1 VCHVNV
7 RSCGSSG
14 GDALVGL
21 VLAGGAVVMVVS
33 VVGSVITAVAAV
45 LSTALWALAVL
56 GGVGVLATAGVAV
69 TREVLAYRADRREE
83 LWVLAQLAARGI
95 PVPPPTRPRSA
106 IPAAGRPVL
115 VSTGRGA
122 R

>member
-1 VCHVNV
+1 MCQVNV
-7 RSCGSSG
+7 RSCGSAG

-21 VLAGGAVVMVVS
+21 VMAGGAVAVVVS
-33 VVGSVITAVAAV
+33 VIGSVITAVAAV

-95 PVPPPTRPRSA
+95 STPPSTCARSA
-106 IPAAGRPVL
+106 VSATGRPVL
-115 VSTGRGA
+115 VWAGRGA

>member
-1 VCHVNV
+1 MCQVHV

-14 GDALVGL
+14 GDTLAGL
-21 VLAGGAVVMVVS
+21 ALAGGAVALVVS
-33 VVGSVITAVAAV
+33 VIGSVITALAAL

-56 GGVGVLATAGVAV
+56 GGVGMLATAGVGV
-69 TREVLAYRADRREE
+69 IREVLAYRADRREE

-95 PVPPPTRPRSA
+95 PAPALTCARPA
-106 IPAAGRPVL
+106 VPAAGRAVL
-115 VSTGRGA
+115 VFAGRGA